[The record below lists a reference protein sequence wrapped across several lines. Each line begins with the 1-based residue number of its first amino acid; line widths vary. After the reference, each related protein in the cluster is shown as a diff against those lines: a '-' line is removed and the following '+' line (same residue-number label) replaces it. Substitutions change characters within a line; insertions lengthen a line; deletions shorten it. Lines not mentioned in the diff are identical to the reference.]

1 MGEEAQGT
9 SGHTWRWPWDWM
21 EACCEAIQW
30 PLHLSPRTNA
40 PKNTMFKDI
49 PLVSH
54 LYSM

>member
-1 MGEEAQGT
+1 
-9 SGHTWRWPWDWM
+9 M
-21 EACCEAIQW
+21 ETCCEAIQR

-40 PKNTMFKDI
+40 PENTMFKDI